1 MNKTYPSITSLNRLG
16 NVRLMFGDTAM
27 PYVERD
33 GQYYYF
39 VQIEKDYHLVMT
51 SSKDLQQEQQ

>member
-16 NVRLMFGDTAM
+16 NVRLMFGDEAL
-27 PYVERD
+27 PYVERE

-39 VQIEKDYHLVMT
+39 VQIDKDYHLVMT